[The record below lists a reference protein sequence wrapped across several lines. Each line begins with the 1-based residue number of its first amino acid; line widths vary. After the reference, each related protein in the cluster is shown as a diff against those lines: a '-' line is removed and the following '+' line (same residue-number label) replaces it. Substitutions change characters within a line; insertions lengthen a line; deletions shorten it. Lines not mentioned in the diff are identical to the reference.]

1 MEEKIDK
8 GSDSAETVNKDFSR
22 VFCYLR
28 FDVGF
33 NVGYD
38 ENITT
43 PTYNTIEIQ

>member
-1 MEEKIDK
+1 VEENINRVNNNAK
-8 GSDSAETVNKDFSR
+8 TVNTDFSR
-22 VFCYLR
+22 VFYYLR

-43 PTYNTIEIQ
+43 PTYNTIKE